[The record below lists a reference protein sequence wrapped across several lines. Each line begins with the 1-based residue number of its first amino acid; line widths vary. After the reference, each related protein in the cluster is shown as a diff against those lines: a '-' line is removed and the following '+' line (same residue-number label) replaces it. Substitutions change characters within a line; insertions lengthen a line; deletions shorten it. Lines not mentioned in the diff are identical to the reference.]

1 VTLMEFLYNVLTVI
15 SADYNLFINCG
26 GNKMNFEGN
35 EYEMDI
41 DPSGR
46 SQFNSYSEKWGYSS
60 MGVPIGKNNGF
71 YLAKNTFSLNVTS
84 IYETARLAPSI
95 T

>member
-1 VTLMEFLYNVLTVI
+1 MTLMEFLYNVLTVI

-26 GNKMNFEGN
+26 GKKMDFERN

-46 SQFNSYSEKWGYSS
+46 SQFKSYSEKWG
-60 MGVPIGKNNGF
+60 
-71 YLAKNTFSLNVTS
+71 
-84 IYETARLAPSI
+84 
-95 T
+95 